1 MSLRQKAFTGL
12 IWSIIE
18 NSGTQIFS
26 LIIFL
31 LLARLLT
38 PETFGLIALAN
49 VFLAFMRIFLDQ
61 GFAKALIQRENLEPE
76 HLDAA
81 FWSQVCSGILL
92 TTITFLGAGLVAE
105 VFDQPKLIPILQS
118 LCSIFII
125 NSLSRVHDALL
136 SRKFDFKVIALR
148 SLLATTISGIVGITM
163 AFAGYGVWSLVTLN
177 ITAELVSSIVIWR
190 AIDWRPKLRFS
201 LKHFR
206 DLYSFGIYL
215 LAFKFIKFFDKRA
228 DNLLIGYFLGEVALG
243 YYAIAYR
250 ILEAMTQLLVKTVDK
265 VALPTFSRLQTEPER
280 FRSLFY
286 NTTQFTSLIAF
297 PTYLGVVVLAPELI
311 VTLFGRQWIPAT
323 EVMQV
328 LSLEGILLAVTLLH
342 KSVFMS
348 MGKPAWTVKISLLNA
363 TVNLVACLIAVR
375 WGITAVAIAYVI
387 SSYLVFPVS
396 QLAVSK
402 LIKIPLRIYLRQF
415 VTPLISSAIMVGAIL
430 MVRYFLSEAIDP
442 KLLLVIGTAIGMLVY
457 ALCVRIFEPQLLT
470 KLGEF
475 LKMGK
480 FGKKQVAKKQDL
492 I

>member
-1 MSLRQKAFTGL
+1 MSLKHKAFTGL
-12 IWSIIE
+12 IWSIIQ

-38 PETFGLIALAN
+38 PETFGLVALAN

-81 FWSQVCSGILL
+81 FWSQVGCGILL
-92 TTITFLGAGLVAE
+92 TIITFFAADSVAE
-105 VFDQPKLIPILQS
+105 VFDQPKLILILQS
-118 LCSIFII
+118 LSLIFII

-136 SRKFDFKVIALR
+136 CRDFVFRVIAMR
-148 SLLATTISGIVGITM
+148 SLLATIISGIVGITM
-163 AFAGYGVWSLVTLN
+163 AFAGYGVWSLVALN
-177 ITAELVSSIVIWR
+177 LTAELVSLIVIWGTV
-190 AIDWRPKLRFS
+190 DWRPKLRFS
-201 LKHFR
+201 FKHFQ

-250 ILEAMTQLLVKTVDK
+250 ILEVMTQLLVKTVDK

-280 FRSLFY
+280 FRQLFY
-286 NTTQFTSLIAF
+286 QTTQFTSLIAF
-297 PTYLGVVVLAPELI
+297 PTFLGVIVFAPELI
-311 VTLFGRQWIPAT
+311 VTLFGKQWIPAT
-323 EVMQV
+323 GAMQILAV
-328 LSLEGILLAVTLLH
+328 EGILLAVSLFH

-348 MGKPAWTVKISLLNA
+348 MGKPSWTVKISLLNA

-375 WGITAVAIAYVI
+375 WGIIAVALAYVI

-396 QLAVSK
+396 QWAVNK
-402 LIKIPLRIYLRQF
+402 LIKIPGKIYLRQF
-415 VTPLISSAIMVGAIL
+415 VVPLISSAIMVGVIL
-430 MVRYFLSEAIDP
+430 LFKYFLSETLDP
-442 KLLLVIGTAIGMLVY
+442 RLLTIVGTSIGALVY
-457 ALCVRIFEPQLLT
+457 ALCVRILAPKIFEQLWGFAT
-470 KLGEF
+470 AIIS
-475 LKMGK
+475 
-480 FGKKQVAKKQDL
+480 GKKQTAW
-492 I
+492 

>member
-1 MSLRQKAFTGL
+1 MSLKHKAFTGL
-12 IWSIIE
+12 IWSIIQ

-31 LLARLLT
+31 VLARLLT

-81 FWSQVCSGILL
+81 FWSQVGSGILL
-92 TTITFLGAGLVAE
+92 TTITFSTAGLVAG
-105 VFDQPKLIPILQS
+105 VFNQPKLIRVLQYLS
-118 LCSIFII
+118 LIFVI

-136 SRKFDFKVIALR
+136 CREFVFKVIALR
-148 SLLATTISGIVGITM
+148 SLLGTIISGAIGIAM
-163 AFAGYGVWSLVTLN
+163 AFAGYGVWSLVALN
-177 ITAELVSSIVIWR
+177 VASELVSLIVIWG
-190 AIDWRPKLRFS
+190 AVDWRPRLRFS
-201 LKHFR
+201 VKHFQ
-206 DLYSFGIYL
+206 DLYSFGMYL

-250 ILEAMTQLLVKTVDK
+250 ILEVMTQLLIKTVDK

-286 NTTQFTSLIAF
+286 KTTQFTSLIAF
-297 PTYLGVVVLAPELI
+297 PTYLGVVIFAPELI
-311 VTLFGRQWIPAT
+311 VTLFGEQWIPAI
-323 EVMQV
+323 VPMQI
-328 LSLEGILLAVTLLH
+328 LALEGILLAVSLFH

-348 MGKPAWTVKISLLNA
+348 MGKPSWTVRISLLYA
-363 TVNLVACLIAVR
+363 TANLIACSIAVR
-375 WGITAVAIAYVI
+375 WGIVAVATAYVI

-396 QLAVSK
+396 QWAVNR
-402 LIKIPLRIYLRQF
+402 LIKLELMTYLRQF
-415 VTPLISSAIMVGAIL
+415 VTPILSSAIMVGAIVIVKHL
-430 MVRYFLSEAIDP
+430 LSDAIDP
-442 KLLLVIGTAIGMLVY
+442 KLLLIVGTAIGISVY
-457 ALCVRIFEPQLLT
+457 ALCVRILEPQLLSKVWEFV
-470 KLGEF
+470 KLGSSR
-475 LKMGK
+475 
-480 FGKKQVAKKQDL
+480 KKAAKKP

>member
-1 MSLRQKAFTGL
+1 MSLKHKAFTGL
-12 IWSIIE
+12 VWSVIQ
-18 NSGTQIFS
+18 NSGTQVFS

-81 FWSQVCSGILL
+81 FWSQVGSGILL
-92 TTITFLGAGLVAE
+92 TAITFFTADLVAG

-118 LCSIFII
+118 LSLIFII

-136 SRKFDFKVIALR
+136 NREFAFKVVALR
-148 SLLATTISGIVGITM
+148 SLLGTIISGVVGITM
-163 AFAGYGVWSLVTLN
+163 AMKGYGVWSLVTLN
-177 ITAELVSSIVIWR
+177 ITAELVSLIVIWGTV
-190 AIDWRPKLRFS
+190 DWRPKLRFS
-201 LKHFR
+201 LKHFQ

-250 ILEAMTQLLVKTVDK
+250 ILEVMTQLLVKTVDK

-286 NTTQFTSLIAF
+286 KTTQFTSLIAF
-297 PTYLGVVVLAPELI
+297 PTFLGVVVFAPELI
-311 VTLFGRQWIPAT
+311 LTLFGEQWIPAT
-323 EVMQV
+323 GAMQILAV
-328 LSLEGILLAVTLLH
+328 EGILLAVSLFH

-348 MGKPAWTVKISLLNA
+348 MGKPSWTVKISLLNA
-363 TVNLVACLIAVR
+363 TVNLIACLIAVR
-375 WGITAVAIAYVI
+375 WGIIAVALAYVI

-396 QLAVSK
+396 QWAVNR
-402 LIKIPLRIYLRQF
+402 LIKVELRIYLRQF
-415 VTPLISSAIMVGAIL
+415 ATPLVSSAIMVGAIIITK
-430 MVRYFLSEAIDP
+430 RWLSDAVDP
-442 KLLLVIGTAIGMLVY
+442 KLLLIIGTAVGALVY
-457 ALCVRIFEPQLLT
+457 ALCVRIFEPQLVV
-470 KLGEF
+470 KLWEF
-475 LKMGK
+475 VRSGS
-480 FGKKQVAKKQDL
+480 GKKKAAKKP

>member
-1 MSLRQKAFTGL
+1 MSLKHKAFTGL
-12 IWSIIE
+12 IWSVIQ

-31 LLARLLT
+31 VLARLLT

-81 FWSQVCSGILL
+81 FWSQVGSGILL
-92 TTITFLGAGLVAE
+92 TAITFSTAGLVAG
-105 VFDQPKLIPILQS
+105 VFNQPKLIPVLQYLS
-118 LCSIFII
+118 LIFVI

-136 SRKFDFKVIALR
+136 CREFVFKVIALR
-148 SLLATTISGIVGITM
+148 SLLGTTISGAIGIAM
-163 AFAGYGVWSLVTLN
+163 AFAGYGVWSLIALN
-177 ITAELVSSIVIWR
+177 VSSELVSLIVIWGTV
-190 AIDWRPKLRFS
+190 DWRPRLRFS
-201 LKHFR
+201 FKHFK
-206 DLYSFGIYL
+206 DLYSFGMYL

-250 ILEAMTQLLVKTVDK
+250 ILEVMTQLLVKTVDK

-286 NTTQFTSLIAF
+286 KTTQFTSLIAF
-297 PTYLGVVVLAPELI
+297 PTYLGVVIFAPELI
-311 VTLFGRQWIPAT
+311 VTLFGKQWIPAT
-323 EVMQV
+323 VPMQI
-328 LSLEGILLAVTLLH
+328 LALEGILLAVSLFH

-348 MGKPAWTVKISLLNA
+348 MGKPSWTVRISLLNA
-363 TVNLVACLIAVR
+363 TANLIACLIAVR
-375 WGITAVAIAYVI
+375 WGIVAVASAYVI

-396 QLAVSK
+396 QWAVNR
-402 LIKIPLRIYLRQF
+402 LIKLESMIYLRQF
-415 VTPLISSAIMVGAIL
+415 VTPLLSSAIMVGAI
-430 MVRYFLSEAIDP
+430 VIAKHWLSDAIDP
-442 KLLLVIGTAIGMLVY
+442 KLLLIVGTAIGVSVY
-457 ALCVRIFEPQLLT
+457 ALCVRILEPQLLA
-470 KLGEF
+470 KAWEF
-475 LKMGK
+475 IRSSSSR
-480 FGKKQVAKKQDL
+480 KKTAKKP

>member
-1 MSLRQKAFTGL
+1 MSLKHKAFTGL
-12 IWSIIE
+12 IWSIIQ

-31 LLARLLT
+31 VLARLLT

-81 FWSQVCSGILL
+81 FWSQVGSGILL
-92 TTITFLGAGLVAE
+92 TTITFSTAGLVAG
-105 VFDQPKLIPILQS
+105 VFNQPKLIPVLQYLS
-118 LCSIFII
+118 LIFVI

-136 SRKFDFKVIALR
+136 CREFVFKVIALR
-148 SLLATTISGIVGITM
+148 SLLGTIISGAIGIAM
-163 AFAGYGVWSLVTLN
+163 AFAGYGVWSLVALN
-177 ITAELVSSIVIWR
+177 IASELVSLIVIWG
-190 AIDWRPKLRFS
+190 AVDWRPRLRFS
-201 LKHFR
+201 IKHFQ
-206 DLYSFGIYL
+206 DLYSFGMYL

-250 ILEAMTQLLVKTVDK
+250 ILEVMTQLLIKTVDK

-286 NTTQFTSLIAF
+286 KTTQFTSLIAF
-297 PTYLGVVVLAPELI
+297 PTYLGVVIFAPELI
-311 VTLFGRQWIPAT
+311 VTLFGEQWIPAT
-323 EVMQV
+323 VPMQI
-328 LSLEGILLAVTLLH
+328 LALEGILLAVSLFH

-348 MGKPAWTVKISLLNA
+348 MGKPSWTVRISLLNA
-363 TVNLVACLIAVR
+363 TANLIACLIAVR
-375 WGITAVAIAYVI
+375 WGIVAVAIAYVI

-396 QLAVSK
+396 QWAVNR
-402 LIKIPLRIYLRQF
+402 LIKLELMTYLRQF
-415 VTPLISSAIMVGAIL
+415 ITPFLSSAIMVGAIVIARHL
-430 MVRYFLSEAIDP
+430 LFDAIDS
-442 KLLLVIGTAIGMLVY
+442 KLLLIVGTAIGMSVY
-457 ALCVRIFEPQLLT
+457 ALCVRILEPQLLEKVWEFV
-470 KLGEF
+470 KLSSGR
-475 LKMGK
+475 
-480 FGKKQVAKKQDL
+480 KKAAKKP

>member
-1 MSLRQKAFTGL
+1 MSLKHKAFTGL
-12 IWSIIE
+12 IWSIIQ

-31 LLARLLT
+31 VLARLLT

-81 FWSQVCSGILL
+81 FWSQVGSGILL
-92 TTITFLGAGLVAE
+92 TAITFSTAGLVAG
-105 VFDQPKLIPILQS
+105 VFNQPKLIPVLQYLS
-118 LCSIFII
+118 LIFVI

-136 SRKFDFKVIALR
+136 CREFVFKVIALR
-148 SLLATTISGIVGITM
+148 SLLGTIISGAIGIAM
-163 AFAGYGVWSLVTLN
+163 AFAGYGVWSLIALN
-177 ITAELVSSIVIWR
+177 IASELVSLIVIWG
-190 AIDWRPKLRFS
+190 AVDWRPRLRFS
-201 LKHFR
+201 VKHFQ
-206 DLYSFGIYL
+206 DLYSFGMYL

-250 ILEAMTQLLVKTVDK
+250 ILEVMTQLLVKTVDK

-286 NTTQFTSLIAF
+286 KTTQFTSLIAF
-297 PTYLGVVVLAPELI
+297 PTYLGVVIFAPELI
-311 VTLFGRQWIPAT
+311 VTLFGEQWIPAI
-323 EVMQV
+323 VPMQI
-328 LSLEGILLAVTLLH
+328 LALEGILLAVSLFH

-348 MGKPAWTVKISLLNA
+348 MGKPSWTVRISLLHA
-363 TVNLVACLIAVR
+363 TANLIACSIAVR
-375 WGITAVAIAYVI
+375 WGIVAVATAYVI

-396 QLAVSK
+396 QWAVNR
-402 LIKIPLRIYLRQF
+402 LIKLELMTYLRQF
-415 VTPLISSAIMVGAIL
+415 VTPILSSAIMVGAIVIARHL
-430 MVRYFLSEAIDP
+430 LFDAIDP
-442 KLLLVIGTAIGMLVY
+442 KLLLIVGTAIGISVY
-457 ALCVRIFEPQLLT
+457 ALCVRILEPQLLSKVWEFV
-470 KLGEF
+470 KLGSSR
-475 LKMGK
+475 
-480 FGKKQVAKKQDL
+480 KKAAKKP